1 MKNYLSERLAQIKPS
16 PTIAISDKARE
27 LRAAGE
33 DVISLSQGEPDFE
46 TPEHIKA
53 AAIQAMQNGQTRYTA
68 VDGIP
73 ELKQAIREKFDQD
86 NGLSYEPSQISVS
99 TGGKQVLYNAFMAT
113 LNAGDEVII
122 PAPYWVS
129 YPDMVVL
136 AEGRPVFVSCP
147 AANNFKLT
155 AGDLEAA
162 ITPNTRWLILNSPSN
177 PTGSVYSREELEA
190 LAAVLLRYPD
200 VLIMTDDIYE
210 HLIYGDA
217 RFFTLAQVEPELSH
231 RTLTC
236 NGMSKAYCMTGW
248 RIGFAGGPEPLI
260 RAMAKLQSQ
269 STSNPTSISQYA
281 ATAALKGGRDFL
293 TEMLTAYEE
302 RRDTVVGLLGSI
314 EGISCATPDGAFY
327 VYPSCTGLIGAVTPT
342 GETLENDT
350 AVGSYLLE
358 AAKVTVVPGE
368 AFGLQGYFRVSY
380 ATAIENLVE
389 ACDRIRLACE
399 KLALT

>member
-73 ELKQAIREKFDQD
+73 ELKQAIRDKFDQD

-136 AEGRPVFVSCP
+136 AEGRPVFAPCL
-147 AANNFKLT
+147 AKNNFKLT
-155 AGDLEAA
+155 AEELEAD
-162 ITPNTRWLILNSPSN
+162 ISRETSWLILNS
-177 PTGSVYSREELEA
+177 
-190 LAAVLLRYPD
+190 
-200 VLIMTDDIYE
+200 
-210 HLIYGDA
+210 
-217 RFFTLAQVEPELSH
+217 
-231 RTLTC
+231 
-236 NGMSKAYCMTGW
+236 
-248 RIGFAGGPEPLI
+248 
-260 RAMAKLQSQ
+260 
-269 STSNPTSISQYA
+269 TSNPPGCIYPPNQ
-281 ATAALKGGRDFL
+281 LKAHAD
-293 TEMLTAYEE
+293 
-302 RRDTVVGLLGSI
+302 
-314 EGISCATPDGAFY
+314 
-327 VYPSCTGLIGAVTPT
+327 
-342 GETLENDT
+342 
-350 AVGSYLLE
+350 
-358 AAKVTVVPGE
+358 
-368 AFGLQGYFRVSY
+368 
-380 ATAIENLVE
+380 
-389 ACDRIRLACE
+389 
-399 KLALT
+399 